1 MNYEETKKNIEAAY
15 TMINASPV
23 DRLDCLNKSI
33 KLLTILNGGAVFL
46 QEIAMSPHQGEF
58 DLEDLEYIHES
69 FCDSAT
75 PLIQMIEH
83 FSERMEKQ
91 AREHSLAV

>member
-1 MNYEETKKNIEAAY
+1 MNYEETKKNIGIAY
-15 TMINASPV
+15 ALINASPV

-46 QEIAMSPHQGEF
+46 QEIAVSPHQGEF

-83 FSERMEKQ
+83 FSERLEKE